1 MNIVKWNV
9 VKELSASSRFDRA
22 GVLEPVRA
30 ALRRWLSIDL
40 ITQLAL
46 GAAFAT
52 LAGMVVFG
60 SWVAERMERG
70 VVEHAAVNAALHLD
84 SFVEPHLQSLHNG
97 GELSEAARQALLGLS
112 DKGRQGHVISAI
124 RIWRPEGSVAFSSV
138 PGDGAAAPAMM
149 PEIQKALNGSVQTQF
164 ERSGSWWPWNGIER
178 GAVLKLYA
186 PMHHPPAMTVIAVAE
201 VHQDASD
208 LASSL
213 AEARFETG
221 AFLALLS
228 LIMSGSMFT
237 IVRKS
242 GSLLAEHRRALS
254 ARVKE
259 LSAALDEN
267 NELQRRILDGNRR
280 SAETNDRIL
289 RRISAEL
296 HDGPVQL
303 IALAL
308 LRLEGVRSDEKPGTP
323 DAAGNDND
331 DVQAIESA
339 LRDALKEIRGMSSG
353 LSLPKL
359 EGASVRQAV
368 EYAVMN
374 HESRSR
380 TRVKL
385 HIGEE
390 LPKVASPVFLT
401 CLYRFVQEALNNA
414 FRHAGGK
421 DQSVKV
427 LAEGGFL
434 IVEVADGGPGFIS
447 DAVPPAGDGTK
458 GLGLI
463 GLKDRISALGGE
475 LDIASN
481 AGAGTRL
488 KARFSLGNTD
498 GIAL

>member
-1 MNIVKWNV
+1 MSEQTV
-9 VKELSASSRFDRA
+9 SSRLAEAGWWEPWRA
-22 GVLEPVRA
+22 L
-30 ALRRWLSIDL
+30 LRRLLAIDL
-40 ITQLAL
+40 ITQMALA
-46 GAAFAT
+46 AAFAT
-52 LAGMVVFG
+52 LAGMSIFG
-60 SWVAERMERG
+60 SWVADRMERG
-70 VVEHAAVNAALHLD
+70 VVEHAAVNAVLHLD
-84 SFVEPHLQSLHNG
+84 SFVEPHLQALHATRDLPDDSQRALRSLGANG
-97 GELSEAARQALLGLS
+97 A
-112 DKGRQGHVISAI
+112 DGHAIKAI
-124 RIWRPEGSVAFSSV
+124 RIWRRDASLAFSSV
-138 PGDGAAAPAMM
+138 KGDTEAGSPPVRSAALD
-149 PEIQKALNGSVQTQF
+149 KALQGSVQTKF
-164 ERSGSWWPWNGIER
+164 ERTGSWWPWSKAER

-186 PMHHPPAMTVIAVAE
+186 PMHHPPTMEEIAVAE
-201 VHQDASD
+201 VHQDASV
-208 LASSL
+208 LARSL

-228 LIMSGSMFT
+228 LIMSGSMFA

-242 GSLLAEHRRALS
+242 GHLLAEHRRALS

-259 LSAALDEN
+259 LSSLLVEN
-267 NELQRRILDGNRR
+267 TELQRRILDGNRR

-308 LRLEGVRSDEKPGTP
+308 LRLEGVRGDEKP
-323 DAAGNDND
+323 AAAEADD
-331 DVQAIESA
+331 DVQAVESA

-385 HIGEE
+385 HATDD
-390 LPKVASPVFLT
+390 LPKTASPVFLT

-421 DQSVKV
+421 DQSVKIMS
-427 LAEGGFL
+427 EGGFL
-434 IVEVADGGPGFIS
+434 IVEVADGGPGFDS
-447 DAVPPAGDGTK
+447 ETLQPAADGTK

-475 LDIASN
+475 LDIASS
-481 AGAGTRL
+481 AGTGTRL
-488 KARFSLGNTD
+488 KARFSLGATD